1 MGCGSSGSLEVDLDK
16 DILDRS
22 PSDEALDSG
31 LWLLLTSFWDRDLGR
46 PPGLTTTTFG
56 LLTTFYL
63 SLFPSAS
70 LPNPQLSPFPFKYLS
85 LFLSLCL

>member
-46 PPGLTTTTFG
+46 PPGLTTTSGVNGNGFDTEMEEAVFS
-56 LLTTFYL
+56 LWICLTT
-63 SLFPSAS
+63 SGSSAT
-70 LPNPQLSPFPFKYLS
+70 
-85 LFLSLCL
+85 

>member
-31 LWLLLTSFWDRDLGR
+31 RWLLLTSFWDRDLGR
-46 PPGLTTTTFG
+46 PPGLTTTSGVNGNGFATVMEEAVAS
-56 LLTTFYL
+56 LWICLTT
-63 SLFPSAS
+63 SGSS
-70 LPNPQLSPFPFKYLS
+70 GT
-85 LFLSLCL
+85 